1 MHGWGDNPMNVSCKK
16 IRTSVLMTLF
26 GVMLAGTFSLTAF
39 GQNPRLDIKN
49 LEALSKKASEVVDV
63 NLDGP
68 LLKLASKFMTDEDDH
83 EGLQVIKNLKGVYVK
98 SFTFDKPGDYT
109 PADVEAIR
117 SQLQAPAWS
126 RIVSARDKREGEITE
141 IYLMTE
147 RDGGNVLGMAII
159 DAEPTELTVV
169 NIVGPVD
176 IDKLS
181 QLEGKMGI
189 PRLGEQSK
197 EPSQKPAG
205 HHEKP

>member
-1 MHGWGDNPMNVSCKK
+1 MDVSCKK
-16 IRTSVLMTLF
+16 IRTSAFLTLF
-26 GVMLAGTFSLTAF
+26 GAMLLGAFSLTAF
-39 GQNPRLDIKN
+39 GQNAKLDINN

-68 LLKLASKFMTDEDDH
+68 LLKLASKFMTDEDDR
-83 EGLQVIKNLKGVYVK
+83 EGLEVIKNLKGIYVK
-98 SFTFDKPGDYT
+98 SFTFEKPGEYT

-126 RIVSARDKREGEITE
+126 RIVSDRNKREGEIAE

-147 RDGGNVLGMAII
+147 REGGNVLGMAII
-159 DAEPTELTVV
+159 DAEPTELTLV

-189 PRLGEQSK
+189 PRLGDQTK
-197 EPSQKPAG
+197 EQKPAG

>member
-1 MHGWGDNPMNVSCKK
+1 MNARKK
-16 IRTSVLMTLF
+16 RIRTSALALF
-26 GVMLAGTFSLTAF
+26 FGTMLLGTISLPAF

-83 EGLQVIKNLKGVYVK
+83 EALGIIKTLQGVYVK
-98 SFTFDKPGDYT
+98 SFTFEKPGDYS

-117 SQLQAPAWS
+117 SQLQTPAWS
-126 RIVSARDKREGEITE
+126 RIVSARSKHEGENAE
-141 IYLMTE
+141 IYLMTAA
-147 RDGGNVLGMAII
+147 DGGKVLGLAILC
-159 DAEPTELTVV
+159 AEPKELTVV

-181 QLEGKMGI
+181 ELEGKMGI
-189 PRLGEQSK
+189 PRLGEQDN
-197 EPSQKPAG
+197 EPPQKPGGQHA
-205 HHEKP
+205 KP

>member
-1 MHGWGDNPMNVSCKK
+1 MNARNKK
-16 IRTSVLMTLF
+16 IRSGALAAFFVAMLLGTLS
-26 GVMLAGTFSLTAF
+26 MPAF

-63 NLDGP
+63 NLDGS
-68 LLKLASKFMTDEDDH
+68 LLKLASKFMTDEDDR
-83 EGLQVIKNLKGVYVK
+83 EALGIIKNLKGVYVK
-98 SFTFDKPGDYT
+98 SFTFEKPGDYS

-126 RIVSARDKREGEITE
+126 RIVSARSKHDGENAE
-141 IYLMTE
+141 IYLMTAA
-147 RDGGNVLGMAII
+147 DGGSVLGMAII
-159 DAEPTELTVV
+159 CAEPTELTVV

-189 PRLGEQSK
+189 PRLGEQTD
-197 EPSQKPAG
+197 EPRQKPEG
-205 HHEKP
+205 HRAKP

>member
-1 MHGWGDNPMNVSCKK
+1 MNARNKK
-16 IRTSVLMTLF
+16 IRISNLAGFF
-26 GVMLAGTFSLTAF
+26 GVFLLGTLSMPAF

-68 LLKLASKFMTDEDDH
+68 LLKLASKFMTDEDDR
-83 EGLQVIKNLKGVYVK
+83 EALGIIKNLKGVYVK
-98 SFTFDKPGDYT
+98 SFTFEKPGDYS

-117 SQLQAPAWS
+117 NQLQAPAWS
-126 RIVSARDKREGEITE
+126 RIVSARSKREGENTE
-141 IYLMTE
+141 IYLMTAA
-147 RDGGNVLGMAII
+147 DGGSVLGMAII
-159 DAEPTELTVV
+159 CAEPTELTVV

-189 PRLGEQSK
+189 PRLGEQTD
-197 EPSQKPAG
+197 EPRQKPEG
-205 HHEKP
+205 HRAKP

>member
-1 MHGWGDNPMNVSCKK
+1 MNVSYKK

-26 GVMLAGTFSLTAF
+26 GVMLAGTFSPTAF
-39 GQNPRLDIKN
+39 GQDPRLDIKT

-68 LLKLASKFMTDEDDH
+68 LLKLASRFMTDEDDR
-83 EGLQVIKNLKGVYVK
+83 EGLEVIKNLKGIYVK
-98 SFTFDKPGDYT
+98 SFTFDKPGDYSPT
-109 PADVEAIR
+109 DVEAIR

-126 RIVSARDKREGEITE
+126 RIVSARDKREGETTE
-141 IYLMTE
+141 IYLMME
-147 RDGGNVLGMAII
+147 GAGGNVLGMAII
-159 DAEPTELTVV
+159 DTEPTELTVV
-169 NIVGPVD
+169 NIVGPID

-189 PRLGEQSK
+189 PRLGEQTK
-197 EPSQKPAG
+197 ESSQKPAG

>member
-1 MHGWGDNPMNVSCKK
+1 MNARHKK
-16 IRTSVLMTLF
+16 IHTIGLAAFF
-26 GVMLAGTFSLTAF
+26 GAILIGASSLPAF

-68 LLKLASKFMTDEDDH
+68 LLKLASKFMTDEDDR
-83 EGLQVIKNLKGVYVK
+83 EALGIIKNLKGVYVK
-98 SFTFDKPGDYT
+98 SFTFEKPGDYS

-126 RIVSARDKREGEITE
+126 RIVSARSKHDGENAE
-141 IYLMTE
+141 IYLMTAA
-147 RDGGNVLGMAII
+147 DGGNVLGMAVIC
-159 DAEPTELTVV
+159 AEPTELTVV

-189 PRLGEQSK
+189 PRLGEQDNDSHK
-197 EPSQKPAG
+197 KPEDHRA
-205 HHEKP
+205 KP

>member
-1 MHGWGDNPMNVSCKK
+1 MNVSYKR
-16 IRTSVLMTLF
+16 IRISVLMALF
-26 GVMLAGTFSLTAF
+26 GVMLAGTFSLAAF
-39 GQNPRLDIKN
+39 AQDPRLDIKA

-68 LLKLASKFMTDEDDH
+68 LLKLASKFMTDEDDR
-83 EGLQVIKNLKGVYVK
+83 EGLEVIKNLKGIYVK
-98 SFTFDKPGDYT
+98 SFTFEKPGDYT

-126 RIVSARDKREGEITE
+126 RIVTARDKREGETTE

-147 RDGGNVLGMAII
+147 RDGGNILGMAII

-189 PRLGEQSK
+189 PRLGDQTK
-197 EPSQKPAG
+197 EQKPAG
-205 HHEKP
+205 QHEKP

>member
-1 MHGWGDNPMNVSCKK
+1 MNASHKT
-16 IRTSVLMTLF
+16 IRTSASATLF
-26 GVMLAGTFSLTAF
+26 GALLLGTIGMPAF

-63 NLDGP
+63 NLDGS
-68 LLKLASKFMTDEDDH
+68 LLKLASKFMTDEDDR
-83 EGLQVIKNLKGVYVK
+83 EALGIIKNLKGVYVK
-98 SFTFDKPGDYT
+98 SFTFEKPGDYS

-126 RIVSARDKREGEITE
+126 RIVSARNKREGENAE
-141 IYLMTE
+141 IYLMTAP
-147 RDGGNVLGMAII
+147 DGGNVLGMAILC
-159 DAEPTELTVV
+159 AEPTELTVV

-189 PRLGEQSK
+189 PRLGEQTDES
-197 EPSQKPAG
+197 PQKPGG
-205 HHEKP
+205 HRAKP

>member
-1 MHGWGDNPMNVSCKK
+1 MNARNKK
-16 IRTSVLMTLF
+16 IRIGALATFFVAMLLGTLS
-26 GVMLAGTFSLTAF
+26 MPAF

-63 NLDGP
+63 NLDGS
-68 LLKLASKFMTDEDDH
+68 LLKLASKFMTDEDDR
-83 EGLQVIKNLKGVYVK
+83 EALGIIKNLKGVYVK
-98 SFTFDKPGDYT
+98 SFTFEKPGDYS

-126 RIVSARDKREGEITE
+126 RIVSARSKHEGENAE
-141 IYLMTE
+141 IYLMTAA
-147 RDGGNVLGMAII
+147 DGGSVLGMAII
-159 DAEPTELTVV
+159 CAEPTELTVV

-189 PRLGEQSK
+189 PRLGEQTD
-197 EPSQKPAG
+197 EPRQKPEG
-205 HHEKP
+205 HRAKP